1 MLCACCRDELVRCRV
16 RVCHK
21 HVVNDCS
28 CGLACARRRALV
40 AAAARNEPG
49 QPMLLLINIFRV
61 WRLKHTY
68 FLIYLQ
74 CCK

>member
-49 QPMLLLINIFRV
+49 QPMLLLINIFSSV
-61 WRLKHTY
+61 ENKTY
-68 FLIYLQ
+68 IFFDLSSML
-74 CCK
+74 

>member
-28 CGLACARRRALV
+28 CGLACARRRAQRAGSTHAPVNQYFSSVETKTYIFFDLSS
-40 AAAARNEPG
+40 
-49 QPMLLLINIFRV
+49 ML
-61 WRLKHTY
+61 
-68 FLIYLQ
+68 
-74 CCK
+74 